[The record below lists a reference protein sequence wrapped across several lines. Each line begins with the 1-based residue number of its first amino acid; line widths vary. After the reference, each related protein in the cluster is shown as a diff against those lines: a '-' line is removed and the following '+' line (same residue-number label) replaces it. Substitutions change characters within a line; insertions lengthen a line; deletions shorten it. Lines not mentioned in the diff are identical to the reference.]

1 MVTTPLKHM
10 KEVGPPGY
18 VCRICGLGPY
28 GYLDALQHW
37 QDTGHWCRRALTA
50 ETRSGSPR
58 EVRADGQTVPRCST
72 QSAPRY
78 SEGTQQ

>member
-1 MVTTPLKHM
+1 MVTTTLKHM

-18 VCRICGLGPY
+18 VCRICGLGPH

-37 QDTGHWCRRALTA
+37 RDTGHQIRRHDDIRFGDNVML
-50 ETRSGSPR
+50 GY
-58 EVRADGQTVPRCST
+58 ST

-78 SEGTQQ
+78 SEGTR

>member
-18 VCRICGLGPY
+18 VCRISGHQIRRHDDIRFGDNVMLGY
-28 GYLDALQHW
+28 
-37 QDTGHWCRRALTA
+37 
-50 ETRSGSPR
+50 
-58 EVRADGQTVPRCST
+58 ST